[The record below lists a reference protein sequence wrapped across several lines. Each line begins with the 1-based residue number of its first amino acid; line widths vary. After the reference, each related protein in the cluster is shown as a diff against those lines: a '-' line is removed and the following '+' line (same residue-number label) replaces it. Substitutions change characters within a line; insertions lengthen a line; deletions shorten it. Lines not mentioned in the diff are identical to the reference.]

1 MHLCRPSF
9 GLLAVLVTL
18 AACASSPQPSS
29 STRRVA
35 EPRVV
40 CESLDS
46 VECNAAVMVA
56 RPSATG
62 HAIDLVVAQGYYDC
76 PVWAMCLMQPTP
88 PDGWPLSAMVA
99 MRLVGAGPV
108 MVSVSDV
115 TAASPVVVPMGNDPA
130 FVLGRYERA
139 SPSPAPS

>member
-1 MHLCRPSF
+1 M
-9 GLLAVLVTL
+9 T
-18 AACASSPQPSS
+18 AS
-29 STRRVA
+29 
-35 EPRVV
+35 PRVI

-56 RPSATG
+56 RPSANG
-62 HAIDLVVAQGYYDC
+62 HAIDLVVAQGYYYC
-76 PVWAMCLMQPTP
+76 PVWAMCLMQSTP
-88 PDGWPLSAMVA
+88 PGGWPLSAMVA

-115 TAASPVVVPMGNDPA
+115 TAASPVVAPMGNDPA

-139 SPSPAPS
+139 GPSPGPS

>member
-1 MHLCRPSF
+1 MHHLRRPSL
-9 GLLAVLVTL
+9 GLLAVVLTV
-18 AACASSPQPSS
+18 AACASSPEPSS
-29 STRRVA
+29 TQGTA
-35 EPRVV
+35 EPRVI

-62 HAIDLVVAQGYYDC
+62 HAIDLVVAQGYYYC
-76 PVWAMCLMQPTP
+76 PVWARCVMQPTP
-88 PDGWPLSAMVA
+88 PGGWPLSAMVA

>member
-1 MHLCRPSF
+1 MRLRS
-9 GLLAVLVTL
+9 LSLAIVAIVLTV

-29 STRRVA
+29 STPRTA
-35 EPRVV
+35 EPRVI

-46 VECNAAVMVA
+46 VECNAAVIVA
-56 RPSATG
+56 RSSANG
-62 HAIDLVVAQGYYDC
+62 HAIDLVVAQGYYYC
-76 PVWAMCLMQPTP
+76 PVWAMCLIQSTP
-88 PDGWPLSAMVA
+88 PGGWPLSAIVA
-99 MRLVGAGPV
+99 MRLVGGGPV

-115 TAASPVVVPMGNDPA
+115 SAASPVVVPMGNDPA